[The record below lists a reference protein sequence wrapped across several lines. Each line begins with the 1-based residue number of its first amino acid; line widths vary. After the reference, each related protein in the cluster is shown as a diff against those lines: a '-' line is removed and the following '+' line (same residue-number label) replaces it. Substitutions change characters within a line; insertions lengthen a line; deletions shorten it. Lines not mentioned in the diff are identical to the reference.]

1 MINLTILY
9 VDVTIQSRI
18 VTIETMIDDMYE
30 MIMCMCIE
38 VC

>member
-1 MINLTILY
+1 MLM
-9 VDVTIQSRI
+9 VTIQSRI

>member
-1 MINLTILY
+1 MLI